1 MHDKDPQ
8 RSSPGNASTRP
19 GPAPQDDRPVWVRLS
34 SLAWPIIGINV
45 LTVLA
50 LAVDTAMCGRLPEH
64 ESALTG
70 LGFATQ
76 VSFLLM
82 VAMMGLTVGTIATVA
97 RAYGS
102 GHGERIAHVLRQ
114 SSQLTIL
121 LGLCVATGGNLVA
134 EPILEALGASGS
146 NLEEGLRYLRPMLTG
161 SAFTYLLILYGAVC
175 RGVGNT
181 RLPFA
186 VSAVQN
192 LLNFLFNYGLI
203 LGNYGLPGLG
213 VQGAAIGTIASQAIA
228 VTLMVVLLKRNAL
241 PQIELL
247 LTPAPLDKQLASN
260 LIRVGTPAG
269 LDMLILN
276 ASFLSIVGMLGR
288 IDDLSVAAHGIGLRI
303 QALAF
308 VPGMSI
314 AQATG
319 ALVGQALGAG
329 SVSNANKVVRASIV
343 MATVV
348 MSTLAMAI
356 IGAAEPIVSLF
367 DIAAGSPL
375 SVLTVTWMKVLG
387 YGLPIVGFTISMVG
401 MLQGAGAT
409 NTSLRINIWATLAVQ
424 IPLSWILGFPLGLGA
439 FGVWLAFPLSFIIKA
454 VMLGYAWREGSWA
467 KTGEEI

>member
-1 MHDKDPQ
+1 M
-8 RSSPGNASTRP
+8 
-19 GPAPQDDRPVWVRLS
+19 DDRPIPVRLA

-64 ESALTG
+64 EEALTG

-82 VAMMGLTVGTIATVA
+82 VAMMGLTVGTVATVA
-97 RAYGS
+97 RAFGA

-114 SSQLTIL
+114 STQLTIF
-121 LGLCVATGGNLVA
+121 LGLLVA
-134 EPILEALGASGS
+134 VVGNVVAGPILSALGASGT
-146 NLEEGLRYLRPMLTG
+146 NLEEGLRYLRPMLVG

-192 LLNFLFNYGLI
+192 LLNFVFNYGLI
-203 LGNYGLPGLG
+203 LGNYGLPALG
-213 VQGAAIGTIASQAIA
+213 VEGAAIGTVASQAVA
-228 VTLMVVLLKRNAL
+228 VILIVFLLRRGTL
-241 PQIELL
+241 PQVELL
-247 LTPAPLDKQLASN
+247 LKPDPVDRTLAGD
-260 LIRVGTPAG
+260 LIRIGTPAA
-269 LDMLILN
+269 LDMLVLN
-276 ASFLSIVGMLGR
+276 AAFLSIVGMLGR
-288 IDDLSVAAHGIGLRI
+288 IDGLAVAAHGIGLRI

-319 ALVGQALGAG
+319 ALVGQALGRG
-329 SVSNANKVVRASIV
+329 SVSDANKVVRASIV

-348 MSTLAMAI
+348 MSTLALAI
-356 IGAAEPIVSLF
+356 VGAAHPIVALF
-367 DIAAGSPL
+367 DVPGGTPL
-375 SVLTVTWMKVLG
+375 HEYTVVWMKVLG
-387 YGLPIVGFTISMVG
+387 YGLPIVGFTISLVG

-409 NTSLRINIWATLAVQ
+409 NTSLRINVWCTLAFQ
-424 IPLSWILGFPLGLGA
+424 IPLSWILGFPLGMGA
-439 FGVWLAFPLSFIIKA
+439 FGVWLAFPISFVLKA
-454 VMLGYAWREGSWA
+454 IWLGWAWKEGSWA
-467 KTGEEI
+467 KTGARV